1 MLDFFSF
8 FVFSL
13 LGIRDF
19 ISMEMKERD
28 KIPDP
33 MNREDT
39 KKMKSNKFST
49 NNPNIS
55 LVKIS
60 SHYLVSDECQAISF
74 TYFC

>member
-39 KKMKSNKFST
+39 KKMKSNKFSIFYYT
-49 NNPNIS
+49 FSIS
-55 LVKIS
+55 GEHIFS
-60 SHYLVSDECQAISF
+60 S
-74 TYFC
+74 TYFYLFLFLYFYSY